1 MARFPPMLLLCAALL
16 HAACTSTPRA
26 AAPPDA
32 DGSTLADAG
41 VDGRSDVP
49 DSTAPDAS
57 ASRDAD
63 EADVPL
69 PPCQDLKGVVT
80 TITKGVYCVTGDVI
94 VPKGALLD
102 IPAGTEFIVMGRFH
116 FGRDP
121 ALPDDDTAITGGI
134 RAIGT
139 ASEPIVFRG
148 ATKSTGW
155 FGLAV
160 SHNPDPVH
168 LEYVTIR
175 DTYKDDHSPVNRIW
189 RRGGGLSSYVN
200 VKGTILRHCQF
211 INNRAWMVA
220 GALDVNGNGEYP
232 NTALLE
238 ITDSLFEDNVCE
250 CGTYD
255 GSTDDKCGG
264 GAIRFSHNVP
274 PIKIERNVF
283 RNNRALRTA
292 AIDAYGGAL
301 GGFDSLVPIG
311 KNNQFLGN
319 SAQAHDGAIS
329 CAGHPQLGFNFA
341 SVDSSNTFTGN
352 TPDNGC
358 GL

>member
-1 MARFPPMLLLCAALL
+1 MSRVPATLVACFI
-16 HAACTSTPRA
+16 ACTSTRNA
-26 AAPPDA
+26 SAPPGLDGAARPDA
-32 DGSTLADAG
+32 PADAT
-41 VDGRSDVP
+41 VDATVDASNDVP
-49 DSTAPDAS
+49 SPPHDAEPS
-57 ASRDAD
+57 DA
-63 EADVPL
+63 PL

-80 TITKGVYCVTGDVI
+80 KITKGVYCVTGDVI
-94 VPKGALLD
+94 VPKGTLLD
-102 IPAGTEFIVMGRFH
+102 IPAGTELIVMGRFH

-148 ATKSTGW
+148 QSKSTAW

-160 SHNPDPVH
+160 SHCPDPVQ

-175 DTYKDDHSPVNRIW
+175 DTYKDDHSPTNRIW

-200 VKGTILRHCQF
+200 AKGTILRHCQF
-211 INNRAWMVA
+211 INNRAYMIA

-232 NTALLE
+232 NTAPLE
-238 ITDSLFEDNVCE
+238 ITDSLFEDNSCE

-255 GSTDDKCGG
+255 GSADDKCGG
-264 GAIRFSHNVP
+264 GAIRFSHDVP

-292 AIDAYGGAL
+292 AIDAYGGAI
-301 GGFDSLVPIG
+301 GAFDSLLPLG
-311 KNNQFLGN
+311 KDNQFIGN

-329 CAGHPQLGFNFA
+329 CAGHPQLGINFT
-341 SVDSSNTFTGN
+341 SVDPSNVFTSN
-352 TPDNGC
+352 LPDNGC
-358 GL
+358 GR